1 MPIQGRFTDALKRTR
16 YEHKRVHGKRQ
27 QYNDYCSSKDDKA
40 STPLDKYGQ
49 PLELPKSIPQII
61 MNSKF
66 IGYVAGLLVIDRQMK
81 MLL

>member
-1 MPIQGRFTDALKRTR
+1 MITALPKMT
-16 YEHKRVHGKRQ
+16 KPLL
-27 QYNDYCSSKDDKA
+27 
-40 STPLDKYGQ
+40 PLDKYGQ

-81 MLL
+81 NAWLL